1 MSPYYAHGKLL
12 LSGEYLVM
20 DGAKALALPTSMGQS
35 LHVQEY
41 EGHSIRWQAL
51 DCHGKIWLEAYF
63 APDTLDMISSDDVRK
78 AQSLQKMLRNAKK
91 LSPGFLLQGGIRITT
106 QLHFERSWGLGS
118 SSTLVALI
126 AQWAGVDP
134 FALFDTSLTGSG
146 YDVACAL
153 QQKPIFYQ
161 RIAGKRQVEAIHF
174 KPPFAKQ
181 LRFVY
186 LGEKQLSSDE
196 VRQYKSR
203 PKPSQEQIDRITGIS
218 EALVSCSS
226 LSDFSALI
234 QEHETILSAVLH
246 RQPVAQ
252 TRFVGYPGAVKSMGA
267 WGGDFVLATAPDA
280 KTADAWLAANGYSTV
295 LHYDQLFA

>member
-1 MSPYYAHGKLL
+1 
-12 LSGEYLVM
+12 M

-161 RIAGKRQVEAIHF
+161 RLAGKRQVEAIHF

>member
-20 DGAKALALPTSMGQS
+20 DGAKALALPTSLGQS

-41 EGHSIRWQAL
+41 EGNSIRWQAL

-91 LSPGFLLQGGIRITT
+91 LAPGFLKQGGIRITT

-126 AQWAGVDP
+126 AQWAEVDP

-161 RIAGKRQVEAIHF
+161 RIDGKRQVESIPF
-174 KPPFAKQ
+174 KPLFAKQ

-203 PKPSQEQIDRITGIS
+203 PKPSQEQIDRITAIS
-218 EALVSCSS
+218 EALVTCEK
-226 LSDFSALI
+226 LSDFADLI
-234 QEHETILSAVLH
+234 QEHENILSAVLH
-246 RQPVAQ
+246 RKPVAQ
-252 TRFVGYPGAVKSMGA
+252 TRFMGYPGAVKSMGA
-267 WGGDFVLATAPDA
+267 WGGDFVLATAPDKKA
-280 KTADAWLAANGYSTV
+280 ADAWLAQNGYTTV
-295 LHYDQLFA
+295 LQYDQLFA